1 MKNLIKFVICVFCI
15 LLTSDAFSQV
25 KKSKYP
31 SVEIIESDTVIIFDL
46 EQGRKLAIINE
57 SKKRLEQL
65 NEIQLK
71 ELNEKDSIIIN
82 QNAIIVHDDKIKKAY
97 SDIIIEN
104 KNLEKLCQDEK
115 SILMQE
121 IKKQKR
127 YKWTAIISGIT
138 VNITTLWI
146 IQKL

>member
-1 MKNLIKFVICVFCI
+1 MKNLIKCVICVFCI

-25 KKSKYP
+25 KTSKYP
-31 SVEIIESDTVIIFDL
+31 SIQVIESDTVIIFDID
-46 EQGRKLAIINE
+46 QGRKLAIINE

-97 SDIIIEN
+97 SDIIVEN
-104 KNLEKLCQDEK
+104 KKLEKLCQDEK

-138 VNITTLWI
+138 VNLTTLWI
-146 IQKL
+146 IQKH

>member
-1 MKNLIKFVICVFCI
+1 MKNLIKFVTCVFCI

-25 KKSKYP
+25 NTSKYP
-31 SVEIIESDTVIIFDL
+31 SVQVIESDTVIIFDL

-57 SKKRLEQL
+57 SKKHLEQL

-97 SDIIIEN
+97 NDIIVEN
-104 KNLEKLCQDEK
+104 KKLEKLCQDEK

>member
-1 MKNLIKFVICVFCI
+1 MKNLIKVVTCVFCL

-25 KKSKYP
+25 KTSKYP
-31 SVEIIESDTVIIFDL
+31 SIQVIESDTVIIFDL

-57 SKKRLEQL
+57 SKKHLEQL

-97 SDIIIEN
+97 TDIIIEN

-115 SILMQE
+115 L
-121 IKKQKR
+121 
-127 YKWTAIISGIT
+127 
-138 VNITTLWI
+138 N
-146 IQKL
+146 

>member
-1 MKNLIKFVICVFCI
+1 MKNLIKFVTCVFCL

-25 KKSKYP
+25 KTSKYP
-31 SVEIIESDTVIIFDL
+31 SIQVIESDTVIIFDL

-57 SKKRLEQL
+57 SKKHLEQL

-97 SDIIIEN
+97 TDIIVEN
-104 KNLEKLCQDEK
+104 KKLEKLCQDEK

-138 VNITTLWI
+138 VNITTLLI
-146 IQKL
+146 TQLK

>member
-25 KKSKYP
+25 KTSKYP
-31 SVEIIESDTVIIFDL
+31 SVQVIESDTVIIFDL

-97 SDIIIEN
+97 NDIIVEN

-115 SILMQE
+115 TILDQE

-127 YKWTAIISGIT
+127 YKWYAIIGGIT
-138 VNITTLWI
+138 TTSFVTWLSI
-146 IQKL
+146 KN

>member
-1 MKNLIKFVICVFCI
+1 

-25 KKSKYP
+25 KTSKYP
-31 SVEIIESDTVIIFDL
+31 SVQVIESDTVIIFDL

-57 SKKRLEQL
+57 SKKHLEQL
-65 NEIQLK
+65 NQIQSK

-82 QNAIIVHDDKIKKAY
+82 QNAIIVHNDRIKKAY
-97 SDIIIEN
+97 TDIIVEN

-115 SILMQE
+115 SILIQE
-121 IKKQKR
+121 VKKQKR

-138 VNITTLWI
+138 INITTLWI

>member
-1 MKNLIKFVICVFCI
+1 VICVFCI

-25 KKSKYP
+25 KTSKYP
-31 SVEIIESDTVIIFDL
+31 SIQVIESDTVIIFDID
-46 EQGRKLAIINE
+46 QGRKLAIINE

-97 SDIIIEN
+97 NDIIVEN
-104 KNLEKLCQDEK
+104 KKLEKLCQDEK

-146 IQKL
+146 TQKL

>member
-1 MKNLIKFVICVFCI
+1 MKNLIKVVTCVFCL

-25 KKSKYP
+25 KTSKYP
-31 SVEIIESDTVIIFDL
+31 SIQVIESDTVIIFDL

-57 SKKRLEQL
+57 SKKHLEQL

-97 SDIIIEN
+97 TDIIIEN

-115 SILMQE
+115 LILMQE

-138 VNITTLWI
+138 VNITTLLI
-146 IQKL
+146 TQLK

>member
-1 MKNLIKFVICVFCI
+1 MKNLIKFVTCVFCI

-25 KKSKYP
+25 NTSKYP
-31 SVEIIESDTVIIFDL
+31 SVQVIESDTVIIFDL

-57 SKKRLEQL
+57 SKKHLEQL

-97 SDIIIEN
+97 NDIIVEN

-115 SILMQE
+115 IILDQE

-146 IQKL
+146 IQKH

>member
-1 MKNLIKFVICVFCI
+1 MKNLIKVVTCVFCL

-25 KKSKYP
+25 KTSKYP
-31 SVEIIESDTVIIFDL
+31 CIQVIESDTVIIFDL

-57 SKKRLEQL
+57 SKKHLEQL

-82 QNAIIVHDDKIKKAY
+82 QNAIIIHDDKIKKAY
-97 SDIIIEN
+97 TDIIIEN

-138 VNITTLWI
+138 VNITTLLI
-146 IQKL
+146 TQLK

>member
-1 MKNLIKFVICVFCI
+1 MKNLIKVITCVFCV

-25 KKSKYP
+25 KTSKYP
-31 SVEIIESDTVIIFDL
+31 SVQIIESDTVIIFDL

-57 SKKRLEQL
+57 SKKHLEQL
-65 NEIQLK
+65 NDIQLK

-97 SDIIIEN
+97 TDIIVEN
-104 KNLEKLCQDEK
+104 KKLEKLCQDEK

-138 VNITTLWI
+138 VNMTTLLI
-146 IQKL
+146 TQLK

>member
-1 MKNLIKFVICVFCI
+1 MKNLIKFVTCVFCL

-25 KKSKYP
+25 KTSKYP
-31 SVEIIESDTVIIFDL
+31 SIQVIESDTVIIFDL

-57 SKKRLEQL
+57 SKKHLEQL
-65 NEIQLK
+65 NDIQLK

-82 QNAIIVHDDKIKKAY
+82 QNAIIVHDNKIKKAY
-97 SDIIIEN
+97 TDIIVEN
-104 KNLEKLCQDEK
+104 KKLEKLCKDEK

-138 VNITTLWI
+138 VNITTLLI
-146 IQKL
+146 TQLK

>member
-1 MKNLIKFVICVFCI
+1 MKNLIKFVICVFCL

-25 KKSKYP
+25 KTSKYP
-31 SVEIIESDTVIIFDL
+31 SIQVIESDTVIIFDL

-57 SKKRLEQL
+57 SKKHLEQL
-65 NEIQLK
+65 NDIQLK

-97 SDIIIEN
+97 TDIIIEN
-104 KNLEKLCQDEK
+104 KKLEKLCQDEK

-138 VNITTLWI
+138 VNITTLLI
-146 IQKL
+146 TQLK

>member
-25 KKSKYP
+25 KTSKYP
-31 SVEIIESDTVIIFDL
+31 SVQIIESDTVIIFDL

-71 ELNEKDSIIIN
+71 ELNEKDSIILN

-97 SDIIIEN
+97 NDIIVEN

-115 SILMQE
+115 TILNQE

>member
-1 MKNLIKFVICVFCI
+1 MKNLIKVVTCVFCL

-25 KKSKYP
+25 KTSKYP
-31 SVEIIESDTVIIFDL
+31 SVQVIESDTVIIFDL

-57 SKKRLEQL
+57 SKKHLEQL
-65 NEIQLK
+65 NQIQLK

-104 KNLEKLCQDEK
+104 KKLEQLCQDEK
-115 SILMQE
+115 KILTDE

-138 VNITTLWI
+138 LNITTLLI
-146 IQKL
+146 TQLK

>member
-25 KKSKYP
+25 KTSKYP
-31 SVEIIESDTVIIFDL
+31 SIQVIESDTVIIFDL

-57 SKKRLEQL
+57 SKKHLEQL

-97 SDIIIEN
+97 NDIIVEN

-115 SILMQE
+115 IILDQE

>member
-1 MKNLIKFVICVFCI
+1 MKNLIKFVTCVFCI

-25 KKSKYP
+25 KTSKYP
-31 SVEIIESDTVIIFDL
+31 SIQVIESDTVIIFDID
-46 EQGRKLAIINE
+46 QGRKLAIINE
-57 SKKRLEQL
+57 SKKHLEQL

-97 SDIIIEN
+97 NDIIVEN
-104 KNLEKLCQDEK
+104 KKLEKLCQDEK

>member
-1 MKNLIKFVICVFCI
+1 MKNLIKYVICVFCI

-25 KKSKYP
+25 KTSKYP
-31 SVEIIESDTVIIFDL
+31 SVQVIESDTVIIFDL

-57 SKKRLEQL
+57 SKKHLEQL
-65 NEIQLK
+65 NQIQSK

-82 QNAIIVHDDKIKKAY
+82 QNAIIVHNDRIKKAY
-97 SDIIIEN
+97 TDIIVEN

-115 SILMQE
+115 SILIQE
-121 IKKQKR
+121 VKKQKR

-138 VNITTLWI
+138 INITTLWI

>member
-1 MKNLIKFVICVFCI
+1 MKNLNKALICIFCL
-15 LLTSDAFSQV
+15 LLTSNAFSQV
-25 KKSKYP
+25 KTSKYP
-31 SVEIIESDTVIIFDL
+31 STQIIESDTVIIFDL

-57 SKKRLEQL
+57 SKKHLEQL
-65 NEIQLK
+65 NDIQLK
-71 ELNEKDSIIIN
+71 QLNEKDSIIIN
-82 QNAIIVHDDKIKKAY
+82 QNAIIIHSDKIKKAY
-97 SDIIIEN
+97 NDIIIEN

-115 SILMQE
+115 SILSQE

-138 VNITTLWI
+138 INLTTLWI

>member
-1 MKNLIKFVICVFCI
+1 MKNLIKVITCVFCL

-25 KKSKYP
+25 KTSKYP
-31 SVEIIESDTVIIFDL
+31 SIQVIESDTVIIFDL

-57 SKKRLEQL
+57 SKKHLEQL

-71 ELNEKDSIIIN
+71 ELNQKDSIIIN

-104 KNLEKLCQDEK
+104 KKLEKLCQDEK

-138 VNITTLWI
+138 LNITTLWI
-146 IQKL
+146 TQKL

>member
-1 MKNLIKFVICVFCI
+1 MKNLIKVITCVFCL

-25 KKSKYP
+25 KTSKYP
-31 SVEIIESDTVIIFDL
+31 SIQVIESDTVIIFDL

-57 SKKRLEQL
+57 SKKHLEQL

-71 ELNEKDSIIIN
+71 ELNQKDSIIIN

-97 SDIIIEN
+97 NDIIVEN
-104 KNLEKLCQDEK
+104 KKLEKLCQDEK

-138 VNITTLWI
+138 INITTLWI
-146 IQKL
+146 TQKL

>member
-1 MKNLIKFVICVFCI
+1 MKNLIKVITCVFCL

-25 KKSKYP
+25 KTSKYP
-31 SVEIIESDTVIIFDL
+31 SIQVIESDTVIIFDL

-57 SKKRLEQL
+57 SKKHLEQL

-71 ELNEKDSIIIN
+71 ELNQKDSIIIN

-104 KNLEKLCQDEK
+104 KKLEKLCQDEK

-121 IKKQKR
+121 IKKQKGVS
-127 YKWTAIISGIT
+127 K
-138 VNITTLWI
+138 
-146 IQKL
+146 

>member
-25 KKSKYP
+25 KTSKYP
-31 SVEIIESDTVIIFDL
+31 SVQVIESDTVIIFDL

-57 SKKRLEQL
+57 SKKHLEQL
-65 NEIQLK
+65 NQIQSK

-82 QNAIIVHDDKIKKAY
+82 QNAIIVHNDRIKKAY
-97 SDIIIEN
+97 TDIIVEN

-115 SILMQE
+115 SILIQE
-121 IKKQKR
+121 VKKQKR

-138 VNITTLWI
+138 VNIFTVWI
-146 IQKL
+146 TQKL

>member
-1 MKNLIKFVICVFCI
+1 VICVFCI

-25 KKSKYP
+25 KTSKYP
-31 SVEIIESDTVIIFDL
+31 SIQVIESDTVIIFDID
-46 EQGRKLAIINE
+46 QGRKLAIINE

-97 SDIIIEN
+97 SDIIVEN
-104 KNLEKLCQDEK
+104 KKLEKLCQDEK

-138 VNITTLWI
+138 VNLTTLWI
-146 IQKL
+146 IQKH

>member
-1 MKNLIKFVICVFCI
+1 MKNLIKLITCVFCV
-15 LLTSDAFSQV
+15 LLTSNAFSQV
-25 KKSKYP
+25 KTSKYP
-31 SVEIIESDTVIIFDL
+31 SIQVIESDTVIIFDL

-57 SKKRLEQL
+57 SKKHLEQL

-82 QNAIIVHDDKIKKAY
+82 QNAIIVQNDKIKKAY
-97 SDIIIEN
+97 NDVIIEN

-115 SILMQE
+115 IILMQE
-121 IKKQKR
+121 INKQKR

-138 VNITTLWI
+138 VNIATLWI

>member
-1 MKNLIKFVICVFCI
+1 MKNLIKVVTCVFCL

-25 KKSKYP
+25 KTSKYP
-31 SVEIIESDTVIIFDL
+31 SIQVIESDTVIIFDL

-57 SKKRLEQL
+57 SKKHLEQL

-82 QNAIIVHDDKIKKAY
+82 LNAIIVHDDKIKKAY
-97 SDIIIEN
+97 TDIIIEN

-115 SILMQE
+115 LILMQE

-138 VNITTLWI
+138 VNITTLLI
-146 IQKL
+146 TQLK

>member
-1 MKNLIKFVICVFCI
+1 MKNLIKFLTCVFCL

-25 KKSKYP
+25 KTSKYP
-31 SVEIIESDTVIIFDL
+31 SIQVIESDTVIIFDL

-57 SKKRLEQL
+57 SKKHLEQL
-65 NEIQLK
+65 NDIQLK

-97 SDIIIEN
+97 TDIIVEN
-104 KNLEKLCQDEK
+104 KKLEKLCQDEK

-138 VNITTLWI
+138 VNITTLLI
-146 IQKL
+146 TQLK

>member
-1 MKNLIKFVICVFCI
+1 MKNLIKFVTCVFCL

-25 KKSKYP
+25 KTSKYP
-31 SVEIIESDTVIIFDL
+31 SIQVIESDTVIIFDL

-57 SKKRLEQL
+57 SKKHLEQL
-65 NEIQLK
+65 NQIQLK

-97 SDIIIEN
+97 TDIIIEN
-104 KNLEKLCQDEK
+104 KKLEKLCQDEK

-138 VNITTLWI
+138 VNITTLLI
-146 IQKL
+146 TQLK

>member
-1 MKNLIKFVICVFCI
+1 VICVFCI

-25 KKSKYP
+25 KSSKYP
-31 SVEIIESDTVIIFDL
+31 SVQVIESDTVIIFDL

-57 SKKRLEQL
+57 SKKHLEQL

-97 SDIIIEN
+97 NDIIVEN
-104 KNLEKLCQDEK
+104 KKLEKLCQDEK

-146 IQKL
+146 IQKH

>member
-1 MKNLIKFVICVFCI
+1 MKNLIKVVTCVFCL

-25 KKSKYP
+25 KTSKYP
-31 SVEIIESDTVIIFDL
+31 SIQVIESDTVIIFDL

-57 SKKRLEQL
+57 SKKHLEQL

-82 QNAIIVHDDKIKKAY
+82 QNAIIIHDDKIKKAY
-97 SDIIIEN
+97 TDIIIEN

-138 VNITTLWI
+138 VNITTLLI
-146 IQKL
+146 TQLK

>member
-1 MKNLIKFVICVFCI
+1 MKNLIKIITCVFCI
-15 LLTSDAFSQV
+15 LLTSNALSQV
-25 KKSKYP
+25 KTSKYP
-31 SVEIIESDTVIIFDL
+31 SVQVIESDTVVIFDL

-57 SKKRLEQL
+57 SKKHLEQL
-65 NEIQLK
+65 NQIQLK

-82 QNAIIVHDDKIKKAY
+82 QNAIIVHDDRIKKAY
-97 SDIIIEN
+97 SDIIVEN

-115 SILMQE
+115 TILIEE

-127 YKWTAIISGIT
+127 YKLTAIISGIT
-138 VNITTLWI
+138 LNIFTVWI